1 MKRVP
6 MKTDKTT
13 LCEICNKNVLL
24 HDFQKHLLN
33 EHGIFYIDYLF
44 TIKLMNNEKHRIK
57 D

>member
-1 MKRVP
+1 

-57 D
+57 ED